1 MPSAPAPSG
10 PRRPDSWSSD
20 SWSSDSWSSDSWW
33 PDSWW
38 QSAAIYQLYVRSF
51 ADGDGDGIGDLAGA
65 RAQLPYLAA
74 LGIDAIWF
82 NPWYPSPMADA
93 GYDISDYRSIDPVF
107 GTLADADALIAE
119 AHAHGIKIIVDVVPN
134 HSSDRHP
141 WFTEAVAAAPGSAAR
156 GRFWFRPG
164 RGPAGELPPNNWQS
178 IFGGPAWTRVT
189 EADGSPGEWYLHLFA
204 PEQPD
209 FNWDSADVR
218 REFEDVLRF
227 WFARGVDGIRID
239 SAALLCKDAA
249 LPDVAGT
256 EQPGPAHPYT
266 DRDEVHAVYQ
276 SWRAIA
282 DSWSG
287 GEQGGGE
294 QEGGEHGA
302 GDDGAGDDGAGEQ
315 SAGGQRKR
323 MLIGE
328 IWLPDAARLARYVGP
343 GELHAVF
350 NFPYLNCPWDAAEL
364 RRVIDETLALN
375 APLGVPATW
384 VLSNHDV
391 DRVVSR
397 YGRPDTS
404 FHLDRRPYFHSLPVD
419 LALGT
424 RRARAAA
431 LLTMALPGS
440 VYIYQ
445 GEELGLWE
453 VQDIP
458 DELRQDPIWARTD
471 GADPGRDGSRV
482 PLPWS
487 GTEPPFGF
495 SPPGAAA
502 EPWLPQPKEW
512 RELTVAAESGHDDS
526 MLSLYRAA
534 LRIRRSVPAFAVA
547 PLSWR
552 QAPDGVLAFDRAA
565 AQAQGPAVC
574 CVANLSA
581 RPAGLPPH
589 ASVLLA
595 SGPLAGGLLPPDTT
609 AWLRAG

>member
-1 MPSAPAPSG
+1 VPTPSAPSSPS
-10 PRRPDSWSSD
+10 
-20 SWSSDSWSSDSWW
+20 

-38 QSAAIYQLYVRSF
+38 RAAAIYQLYVRSF

-65 RAQLPYLAA
+65 RAHLPYLAA

-119 AHAHGIKIIVDVVPN
+119 AHAHGIKIIIDVVPN

-141 WFTEAVAAAPGSAAR
+141 WFAAALAAGPGSAER
-156 GRFWFRPG
+156 SRFWFRPG
-164 RGPAGELPPNNWQS
+164 RGVSGELPPNNWQS
-178 IFGGPAWTRVT
+178 IFGGSGWTRVT

-209 FNWDSADVR
+209 FNWDCADVR
-218 REFEDVLRF
+218 RDFEDVLRF
-227 WFARGVDGIRID
+227 WFSRGVDGIRID

-249 LPDVAGT
+249 LPDVSGL
-256 EQPGPAHPYT
+256 ELPGPAHPYM
-266 DRDEVHAVYQ
+266 DRDEVHEIYQ
-276 SWRAIA
+276 SWRAVA
-282 DSWSG
+282 DSYG
-287 GEQGGGE
+287 A
-294 QEGGEHGA
+294 GEHG
-302 GDDGAGDDGAGEQ
+302 G
-315 SAGGQRKR
+315 R

-328 IWLPDAARLARYVGP
+328 VWLPDAARLARYVGP
-343 GELHAVF
+343 GELHTVF
-350 NFPYLNCPWDAAEL
+350 NFPYLNCPWNAASL
-364 RRVIDETLALN
+364 RQVIDSTMALAD
-375 APLGVPATW
+375 APATW

-397 YGRPDTS
+397 YGRSDTA
-404 FHLDRRPYFHSLPVD
+404 FDLDRRAYFHGFPVE

-431 LLTMALPGS
+431 LLTMALPGG

-445 GEELGLWE
+445 GEELGLGE

-458 DELRQDPIWARTD
+458 DELRQDPIWARTH

-495 SPPGAAA
+495 SPAGAAS

-512 RELTVAAESGHDDS
+512 RDLTVAAETANPDS
-526 MLSLYRAA
+526 MLRLYRAA
-534 LRIRRSVPAFAVA
+534 LRIRRAEPAFGET
-547 PLSWR
+547 PLTWQPS
-552 QAPDGVLAFDRAA
+552 ADGVLTFDRHGAGGLA
-565 AQAQGPAVC
+565 DGEAGATVRC
-574 CVANLSA
+574 IANLSA
-581 RPAGLPPH
+581 GPVGLPPN
-589 ASVLLA
+589 AGMLLA
-595 SGPLAGGLLPPDTT
+595 SGPVYGGVLPPDTSV
-609 AWLRAG
+609 WLRIS